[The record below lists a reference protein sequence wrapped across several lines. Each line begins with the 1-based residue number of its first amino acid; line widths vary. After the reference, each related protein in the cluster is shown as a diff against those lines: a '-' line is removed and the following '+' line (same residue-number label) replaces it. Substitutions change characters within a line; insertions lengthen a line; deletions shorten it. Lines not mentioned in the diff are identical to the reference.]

1 MLHVGFWL
9 FLTIMKKLIWS
20 AALVLSMGLW
30 SCSGS
35 GEHQDYTLENVEFT
49 VSGPIYEGS
58 ETAQYEVQL
67 DEKLLGQVSGASL
80 KSVHVHADDSAGLSM
95 LGSVAFS
102 MVGEKADMSG
112 MAVLNPVP
120 AGVSEADL
128 QVSTEADPS
137 VYFKE
142 GKFYL
147 VMELGINQ
155 DLEQDVTLKGDFVF
169 DIEIK
174 K

>member
-1 MLHVGFWL
+1 MCAIVFWL
-9 FLTIMKKLIWS
+9 FLITMKKLLWS
-20 AALVLSMGLW
+20 LALVLTLGMW

-49 VSGPIYEGS
+49 VSGPVFEGS

-67 DEKLLGQVSGASL
+67 DEKLLGKVGGASL
-80 KSVHVHADDSAGLSM
+80 KSVHVHAGDSAGLSM

-120 AGVSEADL
+120 AGASEADL

-155 DLEQDVTLKGDFVF
+155 DLDQDVTLLGDFVF
-169 DIEIK
+169 DLEIK

>member
-1 MLHVGFWL
+1 LRPAVFWL
-9 FLTIMKKLIWS
+9 FLIQMKKLIWS
-20 AALVLSMGLW
+20 AALALSMGLW

-35 GEHQDYTLENVEFT
+35 GEHQDYVLENVEFA

-80 KSVHVHADDSAGLSM
+80 KSVRIHSEDSAGLSM
-95 LGSVAFS
+95 LGSAAFS

-120 AGVSEADL
+120 DGSTEAEL

-155 DLEQDVTLKGDFVF
+155 DLEQDVAVLGDFVF
-169 DIEIK
+169 DLEIK